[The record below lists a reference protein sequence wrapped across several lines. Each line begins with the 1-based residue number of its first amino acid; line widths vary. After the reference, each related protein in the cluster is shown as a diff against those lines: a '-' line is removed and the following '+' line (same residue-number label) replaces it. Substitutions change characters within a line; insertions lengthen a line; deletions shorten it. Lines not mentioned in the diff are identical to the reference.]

1 MKENLSFKTYSISY
15 IISLGLLL
23 ASVFIF
29 NIAIDPYGDFRLI
42 NIQGINTEKILA
54 DSGGERRSKAN
65 DITYGEYDTIILGTS
80 RALRTLDPNHP
91 VFKNRKAYNLS
102 LRGSNIYEI
111 YQVYNYAR
119 KKQAL
124 KTVVFPLDFLTFTDK
139 RTVSGDFK
147 SSQFYLKPYSWGFL
161 KYNLSIDQLF
171 LSLKTI
177 KNNLEGIKANNSSG
191 FMPFGKE
198 VEDYRKAFDGIL
210 TGNFLV
216 NQQTYAGYSY
226 SQNRLDLFRKIVADC
241 LANDIE
247 LYLFISPVHARQLEA
262 ISIMGLFPTFEQ
274 WKQDLVTI
282 VEEEATKLNKPAPL
296 LWDFSGYNSITTEA
310 IPLPGETGTMQ
321 WYRESSHYSKK
332 LGDILLD
339 IIFNYPQK
347 VAGVSEDFGT
357 IITTKNIEEH
367 LTKIRQ
373 AQKQYQ
379 IDHSF
384 EVSEV
389 TRLFTGVSSPKN

>member
-1 MKENLSFKTYSISY
+1 MR
-15 IISLGLLL
+15 
-23 ASVFIF
+23 
-29 NIAIDPYGDFRLI
+29 DPYGDFRLI

-65 DITYGEYDTIILGTS
+65 DITYSEYDTIILGTS

-124 KTVVFPLDFLTFTDK
+124 KTVVFPLDFLTFTDN

-147 SSQFYLKPYSWGFL
+147 SS
-161 KYNLSIDQLF
+161 
-171 LSLKTI
+171 
-177 KNNLEGIKANNSSG
+177 
-191 FMPFGKE
+191 
-198 VEDYRKAFDGIL
+198 
-210 TGNFLV
+210 
-216 NQQTYAGYSY
+216 
-226 SQNRLDLFRKIVADC
+226 
-241 LANDIE
+241 
-247 LYLFISPVHARQLEA
+247 
-262 ISIMGLFPTFEQ
+262 
-274 WKQDLVTI
+274 
-282 VEEEATKLNKPAPL
+282 
-296 LWDFSGYNSITTEA
+296 
-310 IPLPGETGTMQ
+310 
-321 WYRESSHYSKK
+321 HYSKK
-332 LGDILLD
+332 LGNILLD

-379 IDHSF
+379 IDRS
-384 EVSEV
+384 
-389 TRLFTGVSSPKN
+389 